1 MFKNSIPSKI
11 VGIQF
16 SLFSPEEIEKQSVVE
31 ITNKETYVGMKPKIG
46 GLFDPRMG
54 VLEPGMICPTD
65 GMDYIQSPGYF
76 GHIKLAKPVF
86 YVQYLDTVNDI
97 LKCVCTKCGK
107 LRISKKTNRYLLDY
121 PNNKRWKMVLEQCK
135 TVSRC
140 GDENEN
146 GCGCKLPEKVQKK
159 GFCNIVASW
168 PSDENMTEG
177 LQVNFTPEMIIHL
190 FKKISDEDVNF
201 MGFSNIW
208 SRPEWMICQ
217 VFAVPPPSMRP
228 SVKQDAQQRSEDDLT
243 HIIINIIK
251 MNNKLKQVIQSTNE
265 EEQSESN
272 QKLIDGWIQVL
283 QYFVAAMADNKISGA
298 SPVTQRSGRAL
309 KSISERHKGKTG
321 RVRGNLM
328 GKRVDFSARS
338 VITPDP
344 ELSIADLGVPMKVAK
359 NITKPVEVQKHNYN
373 YLHYL
378 VKNGPYVYPGA
389 KIIEKKNGIN
399 ISLGYVDKDNIKLE
413 IGDIV
418 HRHMLD
424 GDYVLFN
431 RQPTL
436 HRMSM
441 MAHVVKVMEHG
452 DTFRMNVA
460 DTKPYNADFDGD
472 EMNMHMPQNDEA
484 EAELRY
490 IANVPN
496 QIISPGNN
504 KPIIGI
510 FQDSMIGSY
519 LFTRKDV
526 KFSKKDAMNLMMK
539 TNLYQTQRL
548 FENNNSSYSNFQ
560 LLSEILPQISLEYKT
575 QLFKD
580 NEQKETSNHILNIKN
595 GVITRGQFNK
605 EVLGSSSKGILHRS
619 LKDYSVTQCQHFID
633 NLQNMITEYMKT
645 TGFSVGISDLMANE
659 NTNTEIE
666 EIISKKKLEV
676 SNLMDQ
682 VHLGILENKTGK
694 TNVEFFE
701 TQVNNILNKASNEA
715 GNLGIKSLDEN
726 NRFVALVTSGSKGN
740 NLNISQMISCL
751 GQQNVDGKRIP
762 YGYTNRTLPHFKQ
775 FDDTPRARGFVE
787 SSFISGLTPDELF
800 FHAMGGRIGLI
811 DTAVKTSTTGY
822 IQRRL
827 IKGMED
833 IQVMYDNTVRNSLN
847 KVIQFK
853 YGGTS
858 FDTTHIETM
867 KFDLLD
873 LDIHSIY
880 ERYSYSF
887 KDSNS
892 TKIDNKYLKLIYEE
906 KTLQR
911 FKQELPKIKVRS
923 KEDIGY
929 LLDSRRKMIELVY
942 DHMDDTKIYLPIHFL
957 NLIENTKQR
966 FSITSSNV
974 SDITPMEAYEVI
986 DRKYLILEKLFK
998 PCKKFRIV
1006 YTYYMNPHYLIHT
1019 HKYHRDAI
1027 HFLCETIIH
1036 MYKKA
1041 IVNPGEMVGMISAQ
1055 SIGEPT
1061 TQMTLNTF
1069 HYAGVSSK
1077 SNVTRGVPRIEEI
1090 LTLTKKLKNPS
1101 LTIYLKQEES
1111 TDKRKAYDIAAEIE
1125 HTRLVDLIQKAEI
1138 YYEPSESETLIHED
1152 DALMNEYNE
1161 FSSIIKDCYDENND
1175 DEDEDESKEKIN
1187 HWIIRIEMN
1196 EIIMFDMNVTNE
1208 DIHYTLKEQF
1218 GNNIDCYYTDYN
1230 SNNKIVFRIRMNVFP
1245 KNKNNIFS
1253 QEDHVHY
1260 VKSFM
1265 EKIIHDVVVRGVKD
1279 IKKVNLREIKEYRE
1293 FKDETGNYEK
1303 NNVYLLDT
1311 IGSNLLGILARD
1323 DIDVNKTFSNDIME
1337 MNAVLGIEAAR
1348 KCLFNEILDVMEFD
1362 DTYINHHHVHLL
1374 CDRMTTNEKL
1384 VSIFRHGI
1392 NKDNIGPIAK
1402 ASFEETTEM
1411 FLQAAKHGELDR
1423 MRGVSANIMCGQE
1436 GYYGTSSFQVYVDTN
1451 DLIQKYQEMSK
1462 DEQEPEEDNVEK
1474 DQIDLSKDPQDIL
1487 NDLMKEQHSMV
1498 DKCSV
1503 QHLKMKNVLSDKMV
1517 DMQNHV
1523 IEEHDD
1529 DYDLDI

>member
-1 MFKNSIPSKI
+1 MYEKNIPSKI

-31 ITNKETYVGMKPKIG
+31 VTNKETYVGMKPKIG

-65 GMDYIQSPGYF
+65 GMNYIHSPGYF

-86 YVQYLDTVNDI
+86 YIQYLDTVNDI

-107 LRISKKTNRYLLDY
+107 LRISKKTNHYLLDY
-121 PNNKRWKMVLEQCK
+121 PNNKRWKSVLELCK
-135 TVSRC
+135 NVSRC

-146 GCGCKLPEKVQKK
+146 GCGCKLPEKIQKK
-159 GFCNIVASW
+159 GFCNIIATWSGED
-168 PSDENMTEG
+168 SSTEG
-177 LQVNFTPEMIIHL
+177 LQVNFTPEMIVHL
-190 FKKISDEDVNF
+190 FKKISDEDINF

-217 VFAVPPPSMRP
+217 IFAVPPPSMRP

-251 MNNKLKQVIQSTNE
+251 MNNKLKQILQSTSQE
-265 EEQSESN
+265 EPSESN

-283 QYFVAAMADNKISGA
+283 QYFVASMADNKISGA

-344 ELSIADLGVPMKVAK
+344 ELSIEELGVPMKVAK

-389 KIIEKKNGIN
+389 KIIEKKSGIH

-418 HRHMLD
+418 HRHMLN

-441 MAHVVKVMEHG
+441 MAHVVRVMEHG

-526 KFSKKDAMNLMMK
+526 TFTKKEAMNLLLK
-539 TNLYQTQRL
+539 TNIYATQRL
-548 FENNNSSYSNFQ
+548 FDGTKTKYTNFD
-560 LLSEILPQISLEYKT
+560 LLSEILPNISLDYKT

-580 NEQKETSNHILNIKN
+580 GENKESSNHILTVKN
-595 GVITRGQFNK
+595 GVISRGQFNK

-619 LKDYSVTQCQHFID
+619 LKDYSVTQCKHFID
-633 NLQNMITEYMKT
+633 NLQNVITEYMKT
-645 TGFSVGISDLMANE
+645 TGFSVGISDLMANSD
-659 NTNTEIE
+659 TNAEIE
-666 EIISKKKLEV
+666 DIISKKKQEV

-694 TNVEFFE
+694 TNEEFFE

-726 NRFVALVTSGSKGN
+726 NRFVSLVTSGSKGN

-787 SSFISGLTPDELF
+787 SSFIGGLTPEELF

-833 IQVMYDNTVRNSLN
+833 IQVMYDRTVRNSKN
-847 KVIQFK
+847 KIIQFN
-853 YGGTS
+853 YGGTN
-858 FDTTHIETM
+858 FDTTYIETM
-867 KFDLLD
+867 KFDLLNM
-873 LDIHSIY
+873 DIHSIY

-887 KDSNS
+887 KETNK
-892 TKIDNKYLKLIYEE
+892 KIDQNYLKLIYEE
-906 KTLQR
+906 NTLQR
-911 FKQELPKIKVRS
+911 FKRELSDIKKRS
-923 KEDIGY
+923 KEDITY
-929 LLDSRRKMIELVY
+929 LLNRRQEMIDKVY
-942 DHMDDTKIYLPIHFL
+942 DNRDDTKIYLPIHFL
-957 NLIENTKQR
+957 NLIENTKNR
-966 FSITSSNV
+966 FGISSSNL
-974 SDITPMEAYEVI
+974 SDITPMEAYEII
-986 DRKYLILEKLFK
+986 DEKYNRIEKLFN
-998 PCKKFRIV
+998 PCIKFRIV
-1006 YTYYMNPHYLIHT
+1006 YTYFMNPYSLIH
-1019 HKYHRDAI
+1019 HYKYHKEAI

-1101 LTIYLKQEES
+1101 LTVYLKS
-1111 TDKRKAYDIAAEIE
+1111 DDYTDKHKAYKIASKIE
-1125 HTRLVDLIQKAEI
+1125 HTKLVDLVQKAEI
-1138 YYEPSESETLIHED
+1138 YYEPSKTQTLIYED
-1152 DALMNEYNE
+1152 DELMQEYNE
-1161 FSSIIKDCYDENND
+1161 FSDIIKDCYDEN
-1175 DEDEDESKEKIN
+1175 DEESEEEEKIN

-1196 EIIMFDMNVTNE
+1196 EITMFDMNITNE

-1218 GNNIDCYYTDYN
+1218 GNTIDCYYTDYN
-1230 SNNKIVFRIRMNVFP
+1230 SNHKIIFRIRLNMFP
-1245 KNKNNIFS
+1245 KTNINKLTE
-1253 QEDHVHY
+1253 EDHIHY
-1260 VKSFM
+1260 VKTFM
-1265 EKIIHDVVVRGVKD
+1265 EKIMNDVVIRGVKD
-1279 IKKVNLREIKEYRE
+1279 IEKVNIREIKDYKE
-1293 FKDETGNYEK
+1293 FSDDTGNFEK
-1303 NNVYLLDT
+1303 NNVYVLDT
-1311 IGSNLLGILARD
+1311 IGTNLLGILARN
-1323 DIDVNKTFSNDIME
+1323 DIDTMKSFSNDIME
-1337 MNAVLGIEAAR
+1337 MNAILGIEAAR
-1348 KCLFNEILDVMEFD
+1348 KCLFSEILDVMEFD
-1362 DTYINHHHVHLL
+1362 DTYINHHHIHLL
-1374 CDRMTTNEKL
+1374 CDRMTCNEKL

-1411 FLQAAKHGELDR
+1411 FLQAAKHGELDE
-1423 MRGVSANIMCGQE
+1423 MRGVSSNIMCGQQ

-1451 DLIQKYQEMSK
+1451 DLLDKYQELYKKNMEEEETNLQK
-1462 DEQEPEEDNVEK
+1462 DTT
-1474 DQIDLSKDPQDIL
+1474 IDLSKEPEEIL
-1487 NDLMKEQHSMV
+1487 NDLAKDRTFYG
-1498 DKCSV
+1498 DKCSISY
-1503 QHLKMKNVLSDKMV
+1503 LKMNNTLSDKMV
-1517 DMQNHV
+1517 DMENHV
-1523 IEEHDD
+1523 VQEQDD
-1529 DYDLDI
+1529 DYELDI